1 MKIEQRGK
9 KKFGS
14 WLSLL
19 PFRKK
24 QKPLDWSDR
33 SSIPKTLVASLD
45 TVPVIS
51 LCPPV
56 GWKPSICHVIPPP
69 TPTATATTVG
79 DTIDGLQGEGCSL
92 VPWLGE
98 KVWNNSSP
106 IMLTMVSLNVW
117 TISPTFFQVTH
128 GHSKVA
134 TILMQQVLGM
144 GNFVQKLKIERLRK
158 TTSLRTNV

>member
-1 MKIEQRGK
+1 MQSKSPVFLGVLTHTHTRTHQWCWSLYRVVIVAVV
-9 KKFGS
+9 
-14 WLSLL
+14 LLL
-19 PFRKK
+19 PR
-24 QKPLDWSDR
+24 LYY
-33 SSIPKTLVASLD
+33 
-45 TVPVIS
+45 
-51 LCPPV
+51 
-56 GWKPSICHVIPPP
+56 CHVIPPP

-79 DTIDGLQGEGCSL
+79 DTIDGLQGAEGCSL

-117 TISPTFFQVTH
+117 TISATFFQVTH